1 MQYVHFKSVRINNF
15 LSVGRKPVIVNFK
28 PGLNVITGKNYD
40 KSDRAN
46 GVGKSTIADAIHF
59 ALFGSTIRD
68 LKKENIV
75 NNVFPDEVCEVELE
89 FYVDENNLKTEYKII
104 RTLNPTKCFFYVN
117 GEDKTRSGV
126 PQTTEYIIDVIST
139 SSEVFQNSVV
149 MTINNTVPFMA
160 QKKVEKRKFIEGILG
175 LEVFSNML
183 LIARS
188 EYNDTKHL
196 LDIET
201 SKSDILEKSL
211 QDNIKQRDAFEDNR
225 KKRKDVLLTR
235 RTNNENELFLLNE
248 KLIKIDSID
257 KEESKKI
264 TADIDKLT
272 KAREELVKMGKSL
285 EKTITEATTH
295 IKINNERIKKLK
307 KIDSKCPH
315 CGKDLA
321 EAVNIQYEKDKQDCE
336 KEITRYNITITEET
350 PKLDGVNEKIKK
362 IDTALPKYRNNL
374 NNIGLRQKEIENY
387 TNKINQLT
395 IWQNQLK
402 IDIEHLDA
410 ETNTF
415 AETIKELE
423 TNFNTIKDGIVSLQQ
438 KIEIIEA
445 AKFIT
450 SEEGV
455 KSFIVKKILEVL
467 NLRLA
472 FYLKKLESNSMVK
485 FNEFFEETITN
496 ERGVECSYFNFSGA
510 ERKAIDLAM
519 LFAFQDIR
527 RAQANVWLNLSMFDE
542 LLDSSLDEK
551 GIELVLDIL
560 RERVDKY
567 QEAIYIISHRKE
579 SMKYCTNGEIVFLEK
594 KNGITTRTNNFIN
607 DNK

>member
-1 MQYVHFKSVRINNF
+1 MQYVHFKSVKITNF
-15 LSVGRKPVIVNFK
+15 LSVGKKPVIINFRS
-28 PGLNVITGKNYD
+28 GLNIITGKNYD

-46 GVGKSTIADAIHF
+46 GVGKSTVADAVHF
-59 ALFGSTIRD
+59 ALYGSTIRD

-75 NNVFPDEVCEVELE
+75 NNLFSNDTCEVELDFNVE
-89 FYVDENNLKTEYKII
+89 ESSVKTEYKII
-104 RTLNPTKCFFYVN
+104 RTLNPTKCYFFIN

-126 PQTTEYIIDVIST
+126 PQTTEYIVDVINT

-149 MTINNTVPFMA
+149 MTINNTIPFMA

-188 EYNDTKHL
+188 DFNETKRL
-196 LDIET
+196 LDIEI
-201 SKSDILEKSL
+201 SKNDETERSL
-211 QDNIKQRDAFEDNR
+211 NDTIKQRDMFEDNR
-225 KKRKDVLLTR
+225 NKRKEVLLTR
-235 RTNNENELFLLNE
+235 QINNQNELTLLG
-248 KLIKIDSID
+248 
-257 KEESKKI
+257 
-264 TADIDKLT
+264 DKLAKIKNVNEEDKDKIEKDIT
-272 KAREELVKMGKSL
+272 SLTSARVELNKKCKDF
-285 EKTITEATTH
+285 ERKITEATTY
-295 IKINNERIKKLK
+295 IKVGTDRLKKLK

-321 EAVNIQYEKDKQDCE
+321 EATNTQYEKDKNDCTLEIE
-336 KEITRYNITITEET
+336 KYNKIIEEVTPEYKNTTE
-350 PKLDGVNEKIKK
+350 LIEKIDK
-362 IDTALPKYRNNL
+362 ALPARNLKL
-374 NNIGLRQKEIENY
+374 NEFGLRKKEIENY
-387 TNKINQLT
+387 NNRINQLNV
-395 IWQNQLK
+395 WQSQLK
-402 IDIEHLDA
+402 VDIENLDA

-415 AETIKELE
+415 DVV
-423 TNFNTIKDGIVSLQQ
+423 IKDIETRVLEAKTKIDALQQ
-438 KIEIIEA
+438 KISIIES

-496 ERGVECSYFNFSGA
+496 ERGTECSYFNFSGA

-519 LFAFQDIR
+519 LFTFQDIR

-560 RERVDKY
+560 RERVEKY
-567 QEAIYIISHRKE
+567 QEAIYVISHRKE

-594 KNGITTRTNNFIN
+594 KNGITTRTNNFTN
-607 DNK
+607 D

>member
-15 LSVGRKPVIVNFK
+15 LSVGKKPVIVNFK

-59 ALFGSTIRD
+59 ALFGNTIRD
-68 LKKENIV
+68 LKKENII

-89 FYVDENNLKTEYKII
+89 FYVDENNFKTEYKII

-196 LDIET
+196 LDVET

-248 KLIKIDSID
+248 KLIKIDSVD

-272 KAREELVKMGKSL
+272 KAREELVKLGKSL

-307 KIDSKCPH
+307 KIDSKCLH

-321 EAVNIQYEKDKQDCE
+321 EAVNIQYEKDKQECE
-336 KEITRYNITITEET
+336 KEIARYNITITEET
-350 PKLDGVNEKIKK
+350 PKLDSVNEKIKK

-415 AETIKELE
+415 AEIIKELE
-423 TNFNTIKDGIVSLQQ
+423 TNFNTIKAGIVSLQQ

-579 SMKYCTNGEIVFLEK
+579 SMKYCTNGEIIFLEK

>member
-1 MQYVHFKSVRINNF
+1 MQYVHFKAVKICNF
-15 LSVGRKPVIVNFK
+15 LSVGKKPVVVNFK
-28 PGLNVITGKNYD
+28 PGLNIITGKNYD

-75 NNVFPDEVCEVELE
+75 NNVFPENLCEVELE
-89 FYVDENNLKTEYKII
+89 FYVEENNVKTEYKIT
-104 RTLNPTKCFFYVN
+104 RTLNPTKCFFFVN

-126 PQTTEYIIDVIST
+126 PQTTEYIIDVINT
-139 SSEVFQNSVV
+139 SSEVFQNSVI

-183 LIARS
+183 LIARQ
-188 EYNDTKHL
+188 EFNDTKRL
-196 LDIET
+196 LDIEI
-201 SKSDILEKSL
+201 SKSTETERSL
-211 QDNIKQRDAFEDNR
+211 QDNIKQRDTFEENR
-225 KKRKDVLLTR
+225 KKRKNVLLVR
-235 RTNNENELFLLNE
+235 QNNNQTELNLLQE
-248 KLIKIDSID
+248 KLSRLDSVDEELKKKIDGDIKVLIEAD
-257 KEESKKI
+257 KNLNKKI
-264 TADIDKLT
+264 NDTQKIL
-272 KAREELVKMGKSL
+272 
-285 EKTITEATTH
+285 TEASTYV
-295 IKINNERIKKLK
+295 KINTDRIKKLK
-307 KIDSKCPH
+307 KVDSKCPH

-321 EAVNIQYEKDKQDCE
+321 EATNTQFEKDKEECE
-336 KEITRYNITITEET
+336 KEIARYNKIIEIET
-350 PKLDGVNEKIKK
+350 PKQNETSEKAAKIKV
-362 IDTALPKYRNNL
+362 ALSKMQSKQSDFNL
-374 NNIGLRQKEIENY
+374 RKKEVESL
-387 TNKINQLT
+387 TGRMHQLGV
-395 IWQNQLK
+395 WQNQLK
-402 IDIEHLDA
+402 VDLEHLDT
-410 ETNTF
+410 ENNTF
-415 AETIKELE
+415 ETV
-423 TNFNTIKDGIVSLQQ
+423 IKDIEFRLNEIKIKITELQE
-438 KIEIIEA
+438 KIDVIES

-472 FYLKKLESNSMVK
+472 FYLKKLESNSMVR

-519 LFAFQDIR
+519 LFTFQDIR

-594 KNGITTRTNNFIN
+594 KNGVTTRTTNFTH
-607 DNK
+607 DE

>member
-1 MQYVHFKSVRINNF
+1 MQYVHFKAIKIVNF
-15 LSVGRKPVIVNFK
+15 LSTGKKPVTVSFR
-28 PGLNVITGKNYD
+28 PGLNIITGKNYD

-59 ALFGSTIRD
+59 ALYGSTIRD

-75 NNVFPDEVCEVELE
+75 NNFFPEELCEVELE
-89 FYVDENNLKTEYKII
+89 FSVEENNLKTEYKII
-104 RTLNPTKCFFYVN
+104 RTLNPTKCFLFVN

-126 PQTTEYIIDVIST
+126 PQTTEFITDIINT

-188 EYNDTKHL
+188 EFNDTKRL
-196 LDIET
+196 LDIEI
-201 SKSDILEKSL
+201 SKNEETERSL
-211 QDNIKQRDAFEDNR
+211 DSNIKQKESFEENR
-225 KKRKDVLLTR
+225 KKRKEVLLIR
-235 RTNNENELFLLNE
+235 QTNNQNELIILNN
-248 KLIKIDSID
+248 KLSKLESVDQEAKRKI
-257 KEESKKI
+257 EV
-264 TADIDKLT
+264 DILTLT
-272 KAREELVKMGKSL
+272 KS
-285 EKTITEATTH
+285 KTEYLKKNRDAEQAITEAATLVKVNTD
-295 IKINNERIKKLK
+295 RIKKLK
-307 KIDSKCPH
+307 KVDSKCPH

-321 EAVNIQYEKDKQDCE
+321 EAMNAQLEKDKNDCE
-336 KEITRYNITITEET
+336 AEIAKYNLVIET
-350 PKLDGVNEKIKK
+350 NRPLYKSNIDFIEKIDNTLLK
-362 IDTALPKYRNNL
+362 L
-374 NNIGLRQKEIENY
+374 NNKLNNFALRKKEVENY
-387 TNKINQLT
+387 TTRISQLAV
-395 IWQNQLK
+395 WQNQLK
-402 IDIEHLDA
+402 VDIEQIDTENNTFNLAIKEVEARITEIKTNINKLQEKIDI
-410 ETNTF
+410 
-415 AETIKELE
+415 
-423 TNFNTIKDGIVSLQQ
+423 
-438 KIEIIEA
+438 IES

-472 FYLKKLESNSMVK
+472 YYLKKLESNSVVK

-496 ERGVECSYFNFSGA
+496 ERGAVCSYFNFSGA

-519 LFAFQDIR
+519 LFTFQDIR
-527 RAQANVWLNLSMFDE
+527 RTQANIWLNLSMFDE

-560 RERVDKY
+560 RERVEKY
-567 QEAIYIISHRKE
+567 QEAVYVISHRKE
-579 SMKYCTNGEIVFLEK
+579 SMKYCTNGEIIFLEK
-594 KNGITTRTNNFIN
+594 KNGVTTRTANFTH
-607 DNK
+607 DE